1 MKIGNQKQAIAL
13 GVVAV
18 GSLGFLG
25 NSIFSSFGGGSPAP
39 SVEEVKEEKP
49 KPTALPEN
57 EPNGGAA
64 AEAPANSNDVQI
76 APAVFE
82 RNYFGAERTKVTTK
96 APVKPK
102 AATRKPEPSN
112 QNDGKSEFENLGT
125 FNPSGPSLPDASSG
139 EKPPTSGDSAE
150 ATKAT
155 PKPEV
160 VTLKYEGFVDAGN
173 PVAILAIG
181 ENRFTVDQGDRLPS
195 GVRVLAIT
203 SEKLT
208 LSIKGRN
215 RTLWLGK
222 EINL

>member
-49 KPTALPEN
+49 KPTPLPEN
-57 EPNGGAA
+57 EPNGD
-64 AEAPANSNDVQI
+64 APANSNDVQI

-82 RNYFGAERTKVTTK
+82 RNYFGAERTKVTTN

-102 AATRKPEPSN
+102 AATRKPEPSE
-112 QNDGKSEFENLGT
+112 QNEGKSEFEHLGT
-125 FNPSGPSLPDASSG
+125 FNPAGPSLPDANSG

-155 PKPEV
+155 PKLEV

-203 SEKLT
+203 PEKLT